1 MTATGTFEVFAARY
15 AERETTRSRIYYA
28 WPTYDEPDG
37 AVRMSY
43 YFWVLRPVAGPPI
56 VVDTGFNPE
65 LAALKNRP
73 CTITPADLFGRLGV
87 DCAEV
92 QQVIVTHLH
101 YDHIGNLGLFPNAQF
116 TVAERELDFWSGPE
130 AERFQFAEH
139 SDPRGTEFLLR
150 AKAAGRLRI
159 VDRSLEVVP
168 GVNVERVGGHSPGQ
182 LIVSIA
188 TADGDL
194 MLASDAVHYYEELEL
209 DRPFAVIAD
218 LADAYHAFDVI
229 NKARSAGA
237 VFVPAH
243 DPLVMDRHPRVDGAL
258 ADMVVRLG

>member
-1 MTATGTFEVFAARY
+1 MTAVGTFEVFAARY
-15 AERETTRSRIYYA
+15 AERETTRSRIYYG
-28 WPTYDEPDG
+28 WPTYDETDG
-37 AVRMSY
+37 PVLMSY
-43 YFWVLRPVAGPPI
+43 YFWALQPVVGPPI
-56 VVDTGFNPE
+56 VIDTGFDPE
-65 LAALKNRP
+65 LAASKGRS
-73 CTITPADLFGRLGV
+73 CTITPANLFARLGIE
-87 DCAEV
+87 CAEV
-92 QQVIVTHLH
+92 EQVIVTHLH

-116 TVAERELDFWSGPE
+116 VVAERELDFWSGPD

-139 SDPRGTEFLLR
+139 GDPRAVEFLLR
-150 AKAAGRLRI
+150 ARAAGRLRL
-159 VDRSLEVVP
+159 VDQSLEVLP
-168 GVNVERVGGHSPGQ
+168 GVSVERVGGHSPGQ

-188 TADGDL
+188 TADGEL

-218 LADAYHAFDVI
+218 LADAYRAFDVI

>member
-1 MTATGTFEVFAARY
+1 MTAAGTFEVFAARY

-43 YFWVLRPVAGPPI
+43 YFWLLRPVTGPPI
-56 VVDTGFNPE
+56 VIDTGFDPE
-65 LAALKNRP
+65 LAARKNRT
-73 CTITPADLFGRLGV
+73 CMVTPAALFGRLGIS
-87 DCAEV
+87 CAEV
-92 QQVIVTHLH
+92 EQVIVTHLH

-116 TVAERELDFWSGPE
+116 TVAERELEFWSSPG

-139 SDPRGTEFLLR
+139 GDPRGVEFLLR
-150 AKAAGRLRI
+150 AKAAGRLRL
-159 VDRSLEVVP
+159 VDHSLEVVP
-168 GVNVERVGGHSPGQ
+168 GVSVERVGGHSPGQ

-188 TADGDL
+188 TAGGEL
-194 MLASDAVHYYEELEL
+194 LLASDAVHYYEELEL

-218 LADAYHAFDVI
+218 LAEAYRAFDVI

-237 VFVPAH
+237 MFVPAH
-243 DPLVMDRHPRVDGAL
+243 DPLVMDRHPRVDGTL
-258 ADMVVRLG
+258 SEMVVRLG

>member
-1 MTATGTFEVFAARY
+1 MTAADIYEVFAARY

-43 YFWVLRPVAGPPI
+43 YFWVLQPVAGPPLVI
-56 VVDTGFNPE
+56 DTGFDPE
-65 LAALKNRP
+65 LAARKNRP
-73 CTITPADLFGRLGV
+73 CTITPAVLFERLGI

-92 QQVIVTHLH
+92 EQVIVTHLH

-116 TVAERELDFWSGPE
+116 TVAERELDFWSGPG
-130 AERFQFAEH
+130 AERYQFAEH
-139 SDPRGTEFLLR
+139 GDPRGVEFLLR
-150 AKAAGRLRI
+150 ARAEGRLRL
-159 VDRSLEVVP
+159 VDHSLQVVP
-168 GVNVERVGGHSPGQ
+168 GVDVERVGGHSPGQ

-188 TADGDL
+188 TGKGAL
-194 MLASDAVHYYEELEL
+194 LLASDAVHYYEELEL
-209 DRPFAVIAD
+209 ERPFAVIAD

-229 NKARSAGA
+229 NKARSEGA

-243 DPLVMDRHPRVDGAL
+243 DPLVMDRHPRVDGSL
-258 ADMVVRLG
+258 SEMVVRLG